1 MVLYWKQWCRFWLN
15 FTDTEKWLLIKI
27 EKYAHENKKKEQ
39 ALSFSIH
46 IKSYF
51 LPGLQNA
58 IFSYSHRSRDGAE

>member
-51 LPGLQNA
+51 LPGV
-58 IFSYSHRSRDGAE
+58 